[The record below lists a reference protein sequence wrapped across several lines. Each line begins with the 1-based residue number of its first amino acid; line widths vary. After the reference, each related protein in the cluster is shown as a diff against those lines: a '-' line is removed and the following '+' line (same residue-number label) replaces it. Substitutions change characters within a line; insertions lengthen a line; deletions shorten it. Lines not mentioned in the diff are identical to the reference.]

1 MKKPWGGRFKHSTDE
16 MMESFSASISFDK
29 RLYKNDI
36 QGSIAHCRMLAKCK
50 ILKPQEAKK
59 IVGGLNKILKEIE
72 SGKFKFTERLE
83 DIHMNIENRLTKLVG
98 AVGGKLHTARSRNDQ
113 VCLDIR
119 LYLREETG
127 RVIDQVNLLGQ
138 TLVRLAKKH
147 AAFII
152 PGYTHLQR
160 AQPVLLAHHLLAY
173 AEMLVRDRERLQ
185 EVLKRINVM
194 PLGAAALAG
203 TNFPIDRKYTA
214 RLLGFPEVSH
224 NSMDSV
230 GDRDFM
236 IEFCSTAS
244 ILMMHLSRF
253 CEELILWSTSEFNFL
268 EFSDAFAT
276 GSSIMPQ
283 KKNPDAAELIRGKSG
298 RVYGNLVSL
307 LTMMK
312 SLPMAYNKDL
322 QEDKEPL
329 FDTVDTVQQSLTVF
343 NSMIASAK
351 FKKIPLSRLQSD
363 GFLTATDMADY
374 LVLKGLPF
382 RDAHEITGKT
392 VAFCIKR
399 GKTLEALT
407 LQELKKISTRF
418 SFDVFDHISIENSV
432 KRKNVYGGTAGK
444 QVLRQITRL
453 GKLFRKR
460 KP

>member
-1 MKKPWGGRFKHSTDE
+1 MQ
-16 MMESFSASISFDK
+16 
-29 RLYKNDI
+29 Y
-36 QGSIAHCRMLAKCK
+36 
-50 ILKPQEAKK
+50 
-59 IVGGLNKILKEIE
+59 LNEP
-72 SGKFKFTERLE
+72 
-83 DIHMNIENRLTKLVG
+83 IH
-98 AVGGKLHTARSRNDQ
+98 
-113 VCLDIR
+113 
-119 LYLREETG
+119 
-127 RVIDQVNLLGQ
+127 
-138 TLVRLAKKH
+138 
-147 AAFII
+147 
-152 PGYTHLQR
+152 
-160 AQPVLLAHHLLAY
+160 
-173 AEMLVRDRERLQ
+173 
-185 EVLKRINVM
+185 
-194 PLGAAALAG
+194 LGAGVVKIKTGARRGRHTELVVQRLRAVVTHADGHALLVCQRGQIQRVHVREYKTHQSGA
-203 TNFPIDRKYTA
+203 
-214 RLLGFPEVSH
+214 
-224 NSMDSV
+224 
-230 GDRDFM
+230 
-236 IEFCSTAS
+236 
-244 ILMMHLSRF
+244 
-253 CEELILWSTSEFNFL
+253 FL
-268 EFSDAFAT
+268 YRAE
-276 GSSIMPQ
+276 
-283 KKNPDAAELIRGKSG
+283 NPDAAELIRGKSG

-407 LQELKKISTRF
+407 LQELKKFSTRF